1 MAEDFYIDQM
11 ARRRRML
18 PMTLGAASP
27 NDVLTQNV
35 QAGEAITQPMLSRSM
50 QIRKQ
55 IADLESQDDDM
66 SAMQA
71 YARQQGESGQSAMLN
86 ALAAQFAGDRFEP
99 VQAQFLKRAA
109 AAQQPMRVGRG
120 MVTPDGQYIVDPG
133 ARREAQLGRLSRE
146 ADLADRL
153 EAQQAAQTER
163 LQAQAQARAAEL
175 QRKFERDQDRASY
188 ERGMLQLRGMIAASR
203 GDAANKPPAGYRFKD
218 DGNLEAI
225 PGGPADTKLQGQLN
239 ADTAALN
246 SGLSALDMLER
257 ATNEVRT
264 HPGLPR
270 ITGLMG
276 RVPNIPGSDA
286 ANAQAKLEQLR
297 SQVGFAVLQ
306 AMRDASKTG
315 GALGNVSNFELQSLQ
330 NNLAALQNAQSESQ
344 IKDELKKLQ
353 DWSVSAKDRLRS
365 AYNMKHSGAS
375 PAVPAGAKPTGGP
388 PPGVDAKVWNA
399 MTPQERDLWK

>member
-50 QIRKQ
+50 QIPKQ

-109 AAQQPMRVGRG
+109 AAQQPMKVGRG

-153 EAQQAAQTER
+153 EAQQAAQAERIAEQQRAQAER
-163 LQAQAQARAAEL
+163 LAAQEAQARRDADLRRELKTMGAGAQPYFQPVQTAQGVYAFNSRTGRMEPIAGGDGQPIIGAAADPRLQGAIAGAKTTGSEL
-175 QRKFERDQDRASY
+175 AKQGTEA
-188 ERGMLQLRGMIAASR
+188 IAAGKTSDKLLTALTQAESILKSGPTASGVGAVR
-203 GDAANKPPAGYRFKD
+203 DAA
-218 DGNLEAI
+218 
-225 PGGPADTKLQGQLN
+225 
-239 ADTAALN
+239 
-246 SGLSALDMLER
+246 
-257 ATNEVRT
+257 
-264 HPGLPR
+264 
-270 ITGLMG
+270 G
-276 RVPNIPGSDA
+276 RVVGVTSDA
-286 ANAQAKLEQLR
+286 AQKAAQLETL
-297 SQVGFAVLQ
+297 SGWLVA
-306 AMRDASKTG
+306 
-315 GALGNVSNFELQSLQ
+315 NVPRMEGPQSNFDVQ
-330 NNLAALQNAQSESQ
+330 NYTTMAGKVGDRTVPVPERMAAL
-344 IKDELKKLQ
+344 DELRKLQ
-353 DWSVSAKDRLRS
+353 LKYKSL
-365 AYNMKHSGAS
+365 NQG
-375 PAVPAGAKPTGGP
+375 AGAGGEQP
-388 PPGVDAKVWNA
+388 KKRIRFDAQGNEI
-399 MTPQERDLWK
+399 P